1 MNLSFRQAAGQ
12 LGQRSERVARALSVH
27 GAIGLAVAALLYLLA
42 LSGVLSLFNHELQRW
57 EQPGAPEMPQIDA
70 EAVARGAAAALAI
83 QPART
88 AHLYVN
94 YPLPDLPRTVVTT
107 DHGAHFI
114 DAEGRLAGV
123 EQFPWTQFLL
133 DLHYYLHLPT
143 LPGLT
148 LVGALG
154 ALLLG
159 LVLSGLLAHPR
170 IFRDAFTLRRGAG
183 RLTTVDLHNRLAVW
197 SAPFHIVVAL
207 TGAMLGLATL
217 LAILLAG
224 SGQADDVH
232 AVFEPVFGEEHP
244 VDLGEAPLADLAA
257 VQRAMQDDHGGVPL
271 HYLIVHDPATRGQQ
285 ITAIGRPQDRLIFG
299 EYYHFGTQGRFL
311 GNTGLAQGKLSQ
323 QLAASVYG
331 LHFGD
336 WGGLPVKLVY
346 ALLGSLL
353 AVVIASGPRIWLA
366 RQRARGLPRP
376 RWESAWS
383 GVLWGAPLALAG
395 SLLAAVSGVSAGW
408 ILVVLFWVLLVVTT
422 SWAAHAQDAVLVG
435 HRLRLATGCALLLG
449 VLVHALR
456 SDGDSLGSAGWAV
469 SLCLVLTAV
478 ALLLPLRHSPL
489 RQRRPALDA
498 QLDP

>member
-1 MNLSFRQAAGQ
+1 MNLSFRQALGQ

-27 GAIGLAVAALLYLLA
+27 GAIGLALAALLYLLA

-57 EQPGAPEMPQIDA
+57 EQPGAPEMQQIDA
-70 EAVARGAAAALAI
+70 EAVARGAATALAI

-94 YPLPDLPRTVVTT
+94 YPLPDLPRTVITT
-107 DHGAHFI
+107 DHGARFI

-159 LVLSGLLAHPR
+159 LTLSGLLAHPR

-224 SGQADDVH
+224 SGQAEDVH

-244 VDLGEAPLADLAA
+244 VDLADAPLANLAA
-257 VQRAMQDDHGGVPL
+257 VQRAMQGEHAAVPL

-285 ITAIGRPQDRLIFG
+285 VTAIGRPQDRLIFG
-299 EYYHFGTQGRFL
+299 EYYHFDPGGAFL
-311 GNTGLAQGKLSQ
+311 GNTGLAGGKLSQ
-323 QLAASVYG
+323 QLAASIYG

-336 WGGLPVKLVY
+336 WGGLPVKLAY

-353 AVVIASGPRIWLA
+353 ALVVASGPRIWLA
-366 RQRARGLPRP
+366 RQRARGRALP
-376 RWESAWS
+376 RWESAWN

-395 SLLAAVSGVSAGW
+395 SLLAAVSGVSSGLHLVAAFWLLLLMSIGWAARVQEAGVCGRR
-408 ILVVLFWVLLVVTT
+408 LRQAAGGLLLLAVLL
-422 SWAAHAQDAVLVG
+422 
-435 HRLRLATGCALLLG
+435 
-449 VLVHALR
+449 HALR
-456 SDGDSLGSAGWAV
+456 TGGDSLGTAGWAV
-469 SLCLVLTAV
+469 SLSLAV
-478 ALLLPLRHSPL
+478 VAVTLLLALGRIRMP
-489 RQRRPALDA
+489 RQSAVLDA
-498 QLDP
+498 PVDL